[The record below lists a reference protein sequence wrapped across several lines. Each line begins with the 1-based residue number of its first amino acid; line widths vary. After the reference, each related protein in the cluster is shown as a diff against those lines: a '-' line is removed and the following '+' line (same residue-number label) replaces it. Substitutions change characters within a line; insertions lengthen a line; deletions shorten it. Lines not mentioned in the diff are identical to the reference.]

1 MVKKQRFHRVMEKQ
15 FDIEKVIAQG
25 SIDNDLELERSMV
38 AERKLRLLAKENN
51 YFRELRKKLRKIIEE
66 YESKAWVDR
75 NTITEEIIA
84 LSDHYEMIADQERLF
99 LKNRKH
105 IIRAKLKMFDLTQEN
120 LGQILGHKSK
130 THVSELMNGMKPFT
144 LRDLMVINWIFDIDF
159 KDLIPNFLPEDEQT
173 KVKSAIIKLNK
184 LKLTSEKAGRLLL

>member
-1 MVKKQRFHRVMEKQ
+1 MEKQ

-25 SIDNDLELERSMV
+25 SIDNDLELERAMV

-51 YFRELRKKLRKIIEE
+51 YFKELRKKLRKIIEE
-66 YESKAWVDR
+66 YESMAWVDR

-84 LSDHYEMIADQERLF
+84 ISDHYEMIADQERLF

-105 IIRAKLKMFDLTQEN
+105 IIRAKLKIFDLTQEN

-144 LRDLMVINWIFDIDF
+144 LRDLMVINWIFGIDF
-159 KDLIPNFLPEDEQT
+159 KDLIPNFLPEDERT

-184 LKLTSEKAGRLLL
+184 LKLTSEKAGGKKTVSF